1 MLCCGHHGIFTFS
14 VIRICDVFNSTN
26 WSFFFLFALW
36 VLSSIHHLSVF
47 IPRYLA
53 IMHSLRYK
61 SIVTLPRC
69 VSVIL
74 FIWIL
79 SAATALVQLSWMDPA
94 HHDVYQAPSPD
105 VIRSENIY
113 DITCLLLFFLAPL
126 LCMVFVYAKIFAEV
140 SRQIDLIQK
149 QSTPGWEE
157 AKEIKNTEKKVV
169 IIFAVMLLVY
179 TVGWLPYFIL
189 RLYRLE
195 QVPPLF
201 IYICIW
207 LRFLTSFLNPCLY
220 VFGKRDF
227 RAALKW
233 RKTWND
239 HYGHLLPLDR
249 VGAA

>member
-1 MLCCGHHGIFTFS
+1 M
-14 VIRICDVFNSTN
+14 ICFAERNGRVL
-26 WSFFFLFALW
+26 FFFC
-36 VLSSIHHLSVF
+36 VMSSQLYPPSVH
-47 IPRYLA
+47 ILRYLA
-53 IMHSLRYK
+53 IIHSLRYK
-61 SIVTLPRC
+61 SIVTLPRY

-94 HHDVYQAPSPD
+94 HHDVYQVPSPD

-113 DITCLLLFFLAPL
+113 DITCLLLFFFAPL
-126 LCMVFVYAKIFAEV
+126 LCMAFVYAKIFAEV
-140 SRQIDLIQK
+140 SRQINLVQK

-157 AKEIKNTEKKVV
+157 AKEMKNTEKKVV
-169 IIFAVMLLVY
+169 TIFAVMLLVY

-189 RLYRLE
+189 RLNRLE
-195 QVPPLF
+195 ELPPLV
-201 IYICIW
+201 IYISIW

-227 RAALKW
+227 RTALKW
-233 RKTWND
+233 RKTRND

-249 VGAA
+249 VGAE

>member
-1 MLCCGHHGIFTFS
+1 MYNGAK
-14 VIRICDVFNSTN
+14 

-36 VLSSIHHLSVF
+36 VLSRYPPFVY

-53 IMHSLRYK
+53 ILHSLRYP
-61 SIVTLPRC
+61 SIVTLPRS

-79 SAATALVQLSWMDPA
+79 SAATALVQLSWMDPV
-94 HHDVYQAPSPD
+94 HHDVYQIPSPD

-113 DITCLLLFFLAPL
+113 DITCLFVFFLAPL
-126 LCMVFVYAKIFAEV
+126 LCMVFVYARILAEV
-140 SRQIDLIQK
+140 SRQIDLVQK

-169 IIFAVMLLVY
+169 IIFVVMLLVY
-179 TVGWLPYFIL
+179 TVCWLPYFIL
-189 RLYRLE
+189 RLNRLE
-195 QVPPLF
+195 ELPPLV

-233 RKTWND
+233 RKTRND
-239 HYGHLLPLDR
+239 RYGHLLPLDR
-249 VGAA
+249 VGAD